1 MKKIHLLILMLLL
14 IAGGI
19 NAQTPVQK
27 RAVLFKYDDA
37 GNRILRKDTTITVSE
52 KSAQDTTSKS
62 TEEIEEEL
70 AEQEKNFEFE
80 KLGEANVKVYPNPVK
95 TSLMVRF
102 QNMNSTEGI
111 QMQLYNTSGNLLQ
124 TQEPGSS
131 YTELNMQAF
140 SPGVYI
146 LRIIQNGEKLE
157 YKIIKE

>member
-27 RAVLFKYDDA
+27 RAILFKYDDA

-70 AEQEKNFEFE
+70 AEQEKT
-80 KLGEANVKVYPNPVK
+80 L
-95 TSLMVRF
+95 
-102 QNMNSTEGI
+102 
-111 QMQLYNTSGNLLQ
+111 NLKNLAKPMLKFIR
-124 TQEPGSS
+124 TR
-131 YTELNMQAF
+131 
-140 SPGVYI
+140 
-146 LRIIQNGEKLE
+146 LRLL
-157 YKIIKE
+157 

>member
-1 MKKIHLLILMLLL
+1 
-14 IAGGI
+14 
-19 NAQTPVQK
+19 
-27 RAVLFKYDDA
+27 
-37 GNRILRKDTTITVSE
+37 
-52 KSAQDTTSKS
+52 
-62 TEEIEEEL
+62 
-70 AEQEKNFEFE
+70 
-80 KLGEANVKVYPNPVK
+80 
-95 TSLMVRF
+95 
-102 QNMNSTEGI
+102 MNSTEGI

>member
-1 MKKIHLLILMLLL
+1 MPKHPFKSE
-14 IAGGI
+14 
-19 NAQTPVQK
+19 P
-27 RAVLFKYDDA
+27 FKYDDA

-80 KLGEANVKVYPNPVK
+80 KLGANVKVYPNPVK